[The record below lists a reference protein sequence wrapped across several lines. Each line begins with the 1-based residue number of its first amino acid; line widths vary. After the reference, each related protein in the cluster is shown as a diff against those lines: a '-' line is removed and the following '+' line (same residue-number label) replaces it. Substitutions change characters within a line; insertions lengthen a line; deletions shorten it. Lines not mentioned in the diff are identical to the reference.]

1 MRVVTEYFK
10 KDGLAYDLNLL
21 IPVMLLTGISLVMVF
36 SSSSALAARKFGN
49 AYYFLNR
56 QSIFVV
62 VGICTLL
69 VCRYFPYRLLR
80 FSWSTYTVM
89 GVAIVLLLA
98 VNSSLGHTAG
108 GATRWLHF
116 GPISFQPSEFARF
129 SMIIYLAYSLNRK
142 HEEGKNIDHFSIG
155 MVPHLFF
162 LSVFSVLILM
172 QPDFGSVVILT
183 AMTWIILF
191 VGGIRLTH
199 LLLPMIPLL
208 PLAGYIMTMEE
219 YRLRRWLT
227 FLDPWKNPSGD
238 GYQIIQSLMAFGSG
252 GFWGTG
258 LGKGYQKLFYLP
270 EPHTDF
276 IFSVVGEE
284 LGLIGVL
291 VILGAYA
298 FIMKEGFMIAART
311 RDRFGALIAAGLT
324 TAIGIQAC
332 IHMGVALALLPTKGI
347 TLPFLSYG
355 GTSLVLNMACIGL
368 LMNIGASRP

>member
-1 MRVVTEYFK
+1 MQVITNYFK
-10 KDGLAYDLNLL
+10 RKGLAYDLNLL
-21 IPVMLLTGISLVMVF
+21 VPVMLLTGISLVMVF
-36 SSSSALAARKFGN
+36 SSSSALAAKKFGN

-56 QSIFVV
+56 QSIFVLA
-62 VGICTLL
+62 GIFALL

-80 FSWSTYTVM
+80 FSWSTYTIM
-89 GVAIVLLLA
+89 GIAIFLLIA
-98 VNSSLGHTAG
+98 VHSPLGYTAG
-108 GATRWLHF
+108 GAARWLHL
-116 GPISFQPSEFARF
+116 GPISFQPSEFARLT
-129 SMIIYLAYSLNRK
+129 MIIYLAYSLNRK

-155 MVPHLFF
+155 MLPHLFF
-162 LSVFSVLILM
+162 LSIFGGLILI

-183 AMTWIILF
+183 TVTWIVLF
-191 VGGIRLTH
+191 VGGIRIKH
-199 LLLPMIPLL
+199 LVVPLIPLL
-208 PLAGYIMTMEE
+208 PVAGYIMVMEE

-227 FLDPWKNPSGD
+227 FLNPWENPSSD
-238 GYQIIQSLMAFGSG
+238 GYQIIQSLMAFGLG

-276 IFSVVGEE
+276 IFSVIGEE

-298 FIMKEGFMIAART
+298 FILKEGFMIAART
-311 RDRFGALIAAGLT
+311 QDRFGALIATGLT

-368 LMNIGASRP
+368 LMNIGGSRS

>member
-1 MRVVTEYFK
+1 
-10 KDGLAYDLNLL
+10 
-21 IPVMLLTGISLVMVF
+21 
-36 SSSSALAARKFGN
+36 
-49 AYYFLNR
+49 
-56 QSIFVV
+56 
-62 VGICTLL
+62 
-69 VCRYFPYRLLR
+69 
-80 FSWSTYTVM
+80 
-89 GVAIVLLLA
+89 
-98 VNSSLGHTAG
+98 
-108 GATRWLHF
+108 
-116 GPISFQPSEFARF
+116 
-129 SMIIYLAYSLNRK
+129 
-142 HEEGKNIDHFSIG
+142 
-155 MVPHLFF
+155 
-162 LSVFSVLILM
+162 
-172 QPDFGSVVILT
+172 
-183 AMTWIILF
+183 
-191 VGGIRLTH
+191 
-199 LLLPMIPLL
+199 MIPLL